1 MDFKD
6 LVHQKCGWLKGEGK
20 HSGVALC
27 SRVRIAR
34 NFRDIP
40 FPNRASGEQLAE
52 VSERALSAVR
62 RSSMLEDAVIRRIDE
77 LDPLDVQFLLES
89 HLISREFAKKTGGSA
104 VIIGNRGVVN
114 IMVNEEDH
122 LRLQIMKP
130 GLEIAD
136 AWIIADRLETEL
148 GREIDFS
155 FSDRWGYLT
164 SCPTNLGTG
173 LRASVMVHLPTLVIS
188 RRIVKVL
195 TRISRSGIAPRG
207 AYGEGSEPSGNL
219 FQLSNQFT
227 LGKTEDSI
235 IGEIERAALG
245 VIDEEETAREA
256 LFAGDRKT
264 LEDRVFRA
272 CGILNNARMISSNE
286 ALELLSHLKLG
297 VSLGLVDLSGRAV
310 DELILDVRP
319 AHLQKLT
326 GVEAS
331 RRERDIKRADFIRS
345 KLAGTGGYKQE
356 S

>member
-20 HSGVALC
+20 HSGIALC
-27 SRVRIAR
+27 SRVRLAR

-40 FPNRASGEQLAE
+40 FPNRASEKQLAD
-52 VSERALSAVR
+52 VAERALCAAR
-62 RSSMLEDAVIRRIDE
+62 KSSMLEGAIIRRVDE
-77 LDPLDVQFLLES
+77 LEPLDVQFLLES
-89 HLISREFAKKTGGSA
+89 HLISREFAKKARGG
-104 VIIGNRGVVN
+104 VIIIGSCGSIN

-136 AWIIADRLETEL
+136 AWAVADRLETGL
-148 GREIDFS
+148 AGEIDFS

-195 TRISRSGIAPRG
+195 TRVSKSGIAPRG

-227 LGKTEDSI
+227 LGKTEESI
-235 IGEIERAALG
+235 IGEIERAARG
-245 VIDEEETAREA
+245 VIEEEESAREV
-256 LFAGDRKT
+256 LFAGDRRT
-264 LEDRVFRA
+264 LEDRVYRA
-272 CGILNNARMISSNE
+272 YGILKNARMISSNE
-286 ALELLSHLKLG
+286 SLELLSHLKLG
-297 VSLGLVDLSGRAV
+297 VSLGLVDLSAGV
-310 DELILDVRP
+310 IDELILDVRP

-326 GVEAS
+326 GIEAS
-331 RRERDIKRADFIRS
+331 RRERDVKRADFIRN
-345 KLAGTGGYKQE
+345 KLAATGG
-356 S
+356 